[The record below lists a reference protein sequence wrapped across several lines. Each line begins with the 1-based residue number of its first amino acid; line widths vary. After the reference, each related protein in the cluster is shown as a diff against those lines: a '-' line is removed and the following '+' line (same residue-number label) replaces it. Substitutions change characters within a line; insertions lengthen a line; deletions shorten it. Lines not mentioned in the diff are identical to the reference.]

1 MNYEVKNFIEKI
13 VFTVIAFAAL
23 CLFCFDIMGAAA
35 QPLSFLALLFPI
47 VGVILYIIPTPDF
60 TK

>member
-1 MNYEVKNFIEKI
+1 MSYEVRNLIEKI
-13 VFTVIAFAAL
+13 VFAVVAFAAL
-23 CLFCFDIMGAAA
+23 CLFCFDIMGAVA

-47 VGVILYIIPTPDF
+47 LGVVLYIIPTPDF